1 MKKLIKIYLKT
12 KNPDTLHDIRVLARK
27 TLANLAQQNK
37 TDLYLKNLLKIS
49 SKVRDIDVLKDIC
62 KSKKLKKYLK
72 KVQKKELKPLIKHLK
87 NYKKQI
93 IFLKTKKISQNKCK
107 KICKINLLKQNDKKL
122 HKIRIKIKK
131 CRYALNLEKLKI
143 LQTTLGDIH
152 DLYNCIKLKK
162 QFNLKYKKEKKYK
175 KKLTKEA
182 NKQKDSLCKSTLLL
196 FKATKF

>member
-12 KNPDTLHDIRVLARK
+12 KNPDILHDIRVLARK

-37 TDLYLKNLLKIS
+37 SDLYLKNLLKIS
-49 SKVRDIDVLKDIC
+49 SKVRDIDVLKEIC

-72 KVQKKELKPLIKHLK
+72 KLQKKELKPLIQHLK
-87 NYKKQI
+87 NYKKEI
-93 IFLKTKKISQNKCK
+93 VILKTKKISHNKCK
-107 KICKINLLKQNDKKL
+107 KICKIDLSKQNDKKL
-122 HKIRIKIKK
+122 HKIRIQIKK
-131 CRYALNLEKLKI
+131 CRYALNLEELKV

-162 QFNLKYKKEKKYK
+162 QLNLKYKKEKKYK

-182 NKQKDSLCKSTLLL
+182 NKQKDSLCK
-196 FKATKF
+196 